1 MDVDSSRSI
10 VEDYVAY
17 RLERNGLAWQNG
29 QRDVTPNEIQR
40 AMRALG
46 DEFESKFSAQFDDMM
61 SQLQLTPDTAY
72 QTFRTIVTEIFHD
85 GVNWGR
91 IVALFGLAGRLAVL
105 SSHQEM
111 PRLIE
116 SIVDWVSAYV
126 DTNLKQ
132 WITDHDGWVRHI
144 SALAACLFICVCV
157 HELVSLLPLHFSVI
171 NLYHARLS
179 VAVEVGVGVVAP
191 GDRSVCRL

>member
-132 WITDHDGWVRHI
+132 WITDHDGWAGFLEFYAGGPEKRVKESWPSLKTI
-144 SALAACLFICVCV
+144 CGYAAAGLGILTLGAF
-157 HELVSLLPLHFSVI
+157 
-171 NLYHARLS
+171 LS
-179 VAVEVGVGVVAP
+179 QK
-191 GDRSVCRL
+191 S